1 MSNKHGR
8 STSTGD
14 KGLSTVVLCH
24 VVPHTQQYPHTL
36 KRIQT
41 HTHGRIPWKRPVYD
55 KRRKAKH
62 ETKACLETYVVIF
75 MVVRKDRKSP
85 SAPEFGTPHYDVC
98 RGRSGN
104 VQLSRVRVTNLLWKA
119 QGHVLGNLVMLY
131 KLPPETPFHWAY
143 RLHI

>member
-1 MSNKHGR
+1 MSCRTTHTAISAYFKKN
-8 STSTGD
+8 SN
-14 KGLSTVVLCH
+14 
-24 VVPHTQQYPHTL
+24 PHTHS
-36 KRIQT
+36 
-41 HTHGRIPWKRPVYD
+41 RIPWIRPVYD

-75 MVVRKDRKSP
+75 TVVRKDRKSP
-85 SAPEFGTPHYDVC
+85 SAPEFGTPHDDVC

-104 VQLSRVRVTNLLWKA
+104 VQLRRVRVTDLLWKA

-131 KLPPETPFHWAY
+131 KLPPEIPLHWAY